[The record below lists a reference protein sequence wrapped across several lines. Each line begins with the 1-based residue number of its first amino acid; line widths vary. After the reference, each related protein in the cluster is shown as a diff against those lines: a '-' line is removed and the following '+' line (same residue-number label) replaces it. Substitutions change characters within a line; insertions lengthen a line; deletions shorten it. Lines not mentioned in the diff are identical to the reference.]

1 MGLNLID
8 WIVITVYFIIIFSIA
23 WYYSKI
29 ATNDTNQFFLSGR
42 NLPWWLA
49 GTAMVATTFAA
60 DTPLAVTELVAKNG
74 IAGNWLWWNMAI
86 GSMLTV
92 FFYAKLW
99 RRAEIVTDV
108 EFVELRY
115 SGKVAAALR
124 GFRAIYLGFFMN
136 AIVLSWVNKA
146 MEKIFQVTIPG
157 FDSFILVALLMLI
170 ISVYASVSG
179 LLGTARIDAIQ
190 FVIAMLG
197 CILLAII
204 VLNIPAV
211 GGISGMKSQLSDWI
225 FNYTPTISGD
235 NLSNSVLGGAMS
247 ISLGAF
253 IAHIGLQWW
262 SSWYPGADPG
272 GGGYIAQR
280 MMSAK
285 NEKHSLF
292 ATLWFSIAH
301 YTLRP
306 WPWIIVA
313 LAALILLPRL
323 SYDQIN
329 KEKIIDNY
337 QKAFVIYKDYK
348 LSGKYY
354 RDKIK
359 DEELLSKVEKFKDE
373 QFYESFENTVDP
385 GIMYPKLMVR
395 YLPPGILGVLIAVFL
410 AAYMSTISS
419 QLNWGTS
426 YLINDF
432 YRRFINPHAT
442 EKQYVRFSR
451 ISIFFLVISSLLIT
465 KYLLTTISG
474 AWEFIVNSSA
484 GIGAV
489 LILRWYWWRINAWSE
504 ISSMIAPLIIYPIA
518 RYGFG
523 LESPITLYPT
533 VLGTTIVW
541 LIVTFITKPTD
552 EKTLINFYKKIHVGG
567 IGWRRFKDKVD
578 LKPDSGYIKLFINW
592 IFGVLLIYS
601 SLFSFG
607 KILFGEYLSGM
618 LFLVLAI
625 ISIMVIYFNIKSVND
640 GNTN

>member
-1 MGLNLID
+1 MGLNYLD
-8 WIVITVYFIIIFSIA
+8 WLVIAFYFLVIFVIA
-23 WYYSKI
+23 WYYSKK
-29 ATNDTNQFFLSGR
+29 ATKDTNQFFLSGR

-115 SGKVAAALR
+115 SGKAAAVLR
-124 GFRAIYLGFFMN
+124 GFRAIYLGLFMN

-157 FDSFILVALLMLI
+157 IDSFLLVAICMLI
-170 ISVYASVSG
+170 ISIYASASG
-179 LLGTARIDAIQ
+179 LLGTARIDSIQ
-190 FVIAMLG
+190 FVIAMAG
-197 CILLAII
+197 CILLAVI
-204 VLNIPAV
+204 VLDIPAV
-211 GGISGMKSQLSDWI
+211 GGISGMKEKLANWV
-225 FNYTPTISGD
+225 FEFTPTISD
-235 NLSNSVLGGAMS
+235 INITNSVMGGALSMS
-247 ISLGAF
+247 FGAF
-253 IAHIGLQWW
+253 FAHIGMQWW

-285 NEKHSLF
+285 NESHSLF
-292 ATLWFSIAH
+292 ATLWFTIAH

-313 LAALILLPRL
+313 LVSLILLPRL
-323 SYDQIN
+323 SNEQIN
-329 KEKIIDNY
+329 NQKVIENY
-337 QKAFVIYKDYK
+337 SQAYNIYKDYK
-348 LSGKYY
+348 LNGNDYKN
-354 RDKIK
+354 DI
-359 DEELLSKVEKFKDE
+359 DNPELLSKIEKFKDE
-373 QFYESFENTVDP
+373 EFYESFENTVDP
-385 GIMYPKLMVR
+385 GIMYPKLMVK
-395 YLPPGILGVLIAVFL
+395 YLPSGILGIMIAVFL
-410 AAYMSTISS
+410 SAYMSTISS

-426 YLINDF
+426 YLINDL
-432 YRRFINPHAT
+432 YRRFINKNAT
-442 EKQYVRFSR
+442 EKQYVFFSR
-451 ISIFFLVISSLLIT
+451 ISIFVLFISSLLIT

-474 AWEFIVNSSA
+474 AWEFIINSSA

-518 RYGFG
+518 HWGFG
-523 LESPITLYPT
+523 LESPLTLYPT

-541 LIVTFITKPTD
+541 IIVTYLTKPTD
-552 EKTLINFYKKIHVGG
+552 EKTLLKFYDKIHVGG
-567 IGWRRFKDKVD
+567 IGWRKFKEKSNVTVDK
-578 LKPDSGYIKLFINW
+578 GYPKMFINW
-592 IFGVLLIYS
+592 FFGVILVYS
-601 SLFSFG
+601 SLFAFG
-607 KILFGEYLSGM
+607 EILFADYLRGFIF
-618 LFLVLAI
+618 LFLAA
-625 ISIMVIYFNIKSVND
+625 ISIIVISINIKSMTD
-640 GNTN
+640 GITN